1 MSPILNIYGQ
11 EKPDLVF
18 ELEGVDNTK
27 VKQLIINNDTV
38 WNEICT
44 SNQCRIQYTY
54 TFFSEPNP
62 ESNIFHAGYHIEFNL
77 IDDITHADVSPVKK
91 KFMERF
97 GLGLGICIVKNV
109 DDIVETN
116 NTVIY
121 NCAPDTTSISRTHD
135 KTLWNFNVK
144 GTYDSAKENLK
155 ISGKYTGVGKGY

>member
-1 MSPILNIYGQ
+1 M
-11 EKPDLVF
+11 
-18 ELEGVDNTK
+18 EGVDNTK

-44 SNQCRIQYTY
+44 SNQCRIEYTY

-62 ESNIFHAGYHIEFNL
+62 ESNIFYAGYHIEFNL